1 MEGRNRWFRPSAACG
16 RSRRRPPSRRAAWV
30 SQRRWPPS
38 SPTSAPCG
46 PTGSPIRPSPWTA
59 VPPATSEPARRPTRR
74 PERTQRV
81 HTSPIT
87 DPRGGFV
94 TESKLSLDGQVA
106 VVTGGG
112 GGIGRGIALALA
124 AAGAHVTVGDIV
136 PERCEET
143 AGAITALGQ
152 DALPYPVDVMDSDQV
167 RAAVAAADERFGR
180 LDILVNNAGGVNGRR
195 FVDQSERSWRRHI
208 DINLVSVLAA
218 TSAAVPLMVRG
229 GQGGSIVNVSSI
241 EGTRAAPMF
250 AVYAAC
256 KAAMNSFTRTM
267 AVELAELG
275 IRVNAIGPDQTIT
288 PGNHGQRHGP
298 VDPST
303 FLVRD
308 PDQQAALERYV
319 PLQREGVVE
328 ECGTAVAFLCSPLA
342 SYITGAI
349 LPVDGGAW
357 ASSGWVRAAPEAGWA
372 LGGFTVVRE
381 DSPG

>member
-1 MEGRNRWFRPSAACG
+1 MRIDL
-16 RSRRRPPSRRAAWV
+16 
-30 SQRRWPPS
+30 
-38 SPTSAPCG
+38 T
-46 PTGSPIRPSPWTA
+46 
-59 VPPATSEPARRPTRR
+59 
-74 PERTQRV
+74 
-81 HTSPIT
+81 
-87 DPRGGFV
+87 
-94 TESKLSLDGQVA
+94 GQVA
-106 VVTGGG
+106 LVTGAGA
-112 GGIGRGIALALA
+112 GIGQGIAVSLAEAGADVVIAEIEPDRAEDTAERVHKTGRAALA
-124 AAGAHVTVGDIV
+124 V
-136 PERCEET
+136 PT
-143 AGAITALGQ
+143 
-152 DALPYPVDVMDSDQV
+152 DVMDAEQV

-218 TSAAVPLMVRG
+218 TSAVVPLMVRG

-256 KAAMNSFTRTM
+256 KAGMNSFTRTM
-267 AVELAELG
+267 AVELAEHG

-288 PGNHGQRHGP
+288 PGNHGQRSGP
-298 VDPST
+298 VDPSG

-308 PDQQAALERYV
+308 PAEQAALERYV
-319 PLQREGVVE
+319 PVQREGLVE
-328 ECGTAVAFLCSPLA
+328 ECGTVVAFLCSPLA
-342 SYITGAI
+342 SYVTGAI